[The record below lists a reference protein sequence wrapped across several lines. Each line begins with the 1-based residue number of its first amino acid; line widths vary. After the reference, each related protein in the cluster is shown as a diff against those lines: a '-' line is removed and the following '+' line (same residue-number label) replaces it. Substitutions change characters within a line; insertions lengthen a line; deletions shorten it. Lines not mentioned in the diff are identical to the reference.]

1 MSLTLYKKILPGLF
15 LMICFS
21 LAANDDPFE
30 GINRGIWNFNEALDD
45 NFAKPVAEAYD
56 TITPTFVQ
64 TGITNF
70 FKNINEVDNTI
81 NQLLQGKPILA
92 INDFTRFLINS
103 TIGLAGLFD
112 VASSFGLERHRE
124 DFGQTLGKWG
134 VSQGPYL
141 MLPILGPST
150 PRDLMSR
157 PITSFLSGT
166 FAIDD
171 TDVRL
176 SLTALDALET
186 RARLLDVETL
196 IVGDKYTFVRDS
208 YLQATEFEAK
218 DGVIEEDAFLENMDS
233 FFIDDLEL
241 DSEEN
246 F

>member
-1 MSLTLYKKILPGLF
+1 MLSKKIPLSLFLITCLSLT
-15 LMICFS
+15 
-21 LAANDDPFE
+21 ANDDPFE
-30 GINRGIWNFNEALDD
+30 EINRSIWNINEALDD
-45 NFAKPVAEAYD
+45 NFAKPVAEVYD
-56 TITPTFVQ
+56 SITPTFVQ

-70 FKNINEVDNTI
+70 FRNINEVDNTI
-81 NQLLQGKPILA
+81 NQLLQGKPVLA

-103 TIGLAGLFD
+103 TIGLAGLID
-112 VASSFGLERHRE
+112 VASSLGLERHGE
-124 DFGQTLGKWG
+124 DFGQTLGMWG
-134 VSQGPYL
+134 FSQGPYL

-171 TDVRL
+171 TEVRL
-176 SLTALDALET
+176 GLTALDALET

-196 IVGDKYTFVRDS
+196 IIGDKYAFVRDS

-218 DGVIEEDAFLENMDS
+218 DGIIEEDAFLDDMDD

-246 F
+246 L

>member
-1 MSLTLYKKILPGLF
+1 MLLMLSKKILLSLF
-15 LMICFS
+15 LITCLS
-21 LAANDDPFE
+21 LTANDDPFE
-30 GINRGIWNFNEALDD
+30 EINRSIWNINEALDD
-45 NFAKPVAEAYD
+45 NFAKPVAEVYD
-56 TITPTFVQ
+56 SITPTFVQ

-70 FKNINEVDNTI
+70 FRNINEVDNTI
-81 NQLLQGKPILA
+81 NQLLQGKPVLA

-103 TIGLAGLFD
+103 TIGLAGLID
-112 VASSFGLERHRE
+112 VASSIGLERHRE
-124 DFGQTLGKWG
+124 DFGQTLGMWG
-134 VSQGPYL
+134 FSQGPYL

-171 TDVRL
+171 TEVRL
-176 SLTALDALET
+176 GLTALDALET

-196 IVGDKYTFVRDS
+196 IIGDKYTFVRDS

-218 DGVIEEDAFLENMDS
+218 DGVIEEDAFLDDMDD
-233 FFIDDLEL
+233 FFIDDIEL

-246 F
+246 L

>member
-30 GINRGIWNFNEALDD
+30 DINRGIWNFNEALDD

-56 TITPTFVQ
+56 TITTTFVQ
-64 TGITNF
+64 AGITNF
-70 FKNINEVDNTI
+70 FRNINEVDNTI
-81 NQLLQGKPILA
+81 NQLLQGKPVLA

-103 TIGLAGLFD
+103 TIGLAGLID
-112 VASSFGLERHRE
+112 VASSIGLERHRE

-176 SLTALDALET
+176 GLTSLDALET

-208 YLQATEFEAK
+208 YLQASEFEAK
-218 DGVIEEDAFLENMDS
+218 DGAIEEDAFLEDMDD

-241 DSEEN
+241 DSEESL
-246 F
+246 